1 MNWFGAMDIG
11 PLIGRMKDQF
21 NQISQSEMERF
32 FVGTRQEASCKE
44 VMEVMVKRIVNK
56 LLHCVIKNVNI
67 VAKEEGVTEAAKMV
81 DSIVRQAEE
90 ISSESDKKED
100 VES

>member
-1 MNWFGAMDIG
+1 
-11 PLIGRMKDQF
+11 
-21 NQISQSEMERF
+21 MEKF

-67 VAKEEGVTEAAKMV
+67 VAKEDGVAEAAKLV

-90 ISSESDKKED
+90 ISSESSKKED
-100 VES
+100 TES